1 MIEPAPPTRYN
12 DIMLDDTAHDS
23 AARSVGDTVIELA
36 DDPSDASAIAVV
48 AAATFPLAC
57 PPHSTPGDVA
67 AHIEMHLAPANFAAW
82 IADDSY
88 DVVVA
93 RHPVDGVIGYTLLV
107 HSEPSDDDVRTAL
120 GIDGASGAAPIT
132 EISKMYV
139 LPEHH
144 GATRS
149 DRPAHRLMAA
159 ALDVARAKGSTR
171 AWLGV
176 NQENRRAL
184 RYYTKMGFTRAGT
197 KTFDMNGAVE
207 HDYVLVRD
215 L

>member
-1 MIEPAPPTRYN
+1 
-12 DIMLDDTAHDS
+12 MLDDTARDS

-36 DDPSDASAIAVV
+36 DDPSEASAIAVV

-57 PPHSTPGDVA
+57 PPHSTPDDVA
-67 AHIEMHLAPANFAAW
+67 AHIAMHLAPANVAAW
-82 IADDSY
+82 IADDAY

-93 RHPVDGVIGYTLLV
+93 RHHDDGVIGYTLLV
-107 HSEPSDDDVRTAL
+107 HSAPSDDDVRTAL
-120 GIDGASGAAPIT
+120 GLEGTSGPARIT

-144 GATRS
+144 GTTRS
-149 DRPAHRLMAA
+149 DRPSHRLMAA

-184 RYYTKMGFTRAGT
+184 RYYAKMGFTHAGT